1 MRLKN
6 IPRADSVVHQSPFV
20 VQDPENHR
28 GAWGEIFGNHNP
40 IRLEVGTGKGHFLL
54 TLAEQNPDINYVGLE
69 KYSSALLRGVEV
81 QNEKKLPNLRFIRG
95 DAELLTEYF
104 GPGEVDRIYLN
115 FSDPW
120 PKDRHA
126 KRRLP
131 SRYFLARYD
140 VILKDGGQI
149 EFKTDN
155 RPLFD
160 FALEEAQPGGFEV
173 IACTFDLHHDPVM
186 NEGNVMTEYEKKF
199 SQLGTPIC
207 KYILKRKEG
216 FDPKERSRMQKEVIV
231 GAKQKAT
238 AIQSWE
244 EEERGTAPEEAPSSV
259 YDFESLCTHR

>member
-6 IPRADSVVHQSPFV
+6 IPRADSVVHTSPFV
-20 VQDPENHR
+20 VQNPEQQKGCWHEVFQNNH
-28 GAWGEIFGNHNP
+28 P

-69 KYSSALLRGVEV
+69 KYSSALLRGVEI
-81 QNEKKLPNLRFIRG
+81 QNEKQFPNLRFIRG

-104 GPGEVDRIYLN
+104 GEGEVDRIYLN

-131 SRYFLARYD
+131 SHWFLARYD
-140 VILKDGGQI
+140 VILKEGGQI

-160 FALEEAQPGGFEV
+160 FALEEAPLGGFEV
-173 IACTFDLHHDPVM
+173 AECTFDLHHDPKM
-186 NEGNVMTEYEKKF
+186 NEGNVMTEYEMKF
-199 SQLGTPIC
+199 SALGTPIC
-207 KYILKRKEG
+207 KCILRRKEG
-216 FDPKERSRMQKEVIV
+216 TDPSQQAILRAKVEE
-231 GAKQKAT
+231 GAKKKAG
-238 AIQSWE
+238 AIKAWEDEKDREQDDSIYSFQS
-244 EEERGTAPEEAPSSV
+244 PCV
-259 YDFESLCTHR
+259 HD